1 MRYRLDLDYVFMKY
15 TNQNPIT
22 FRFIILDVKHE
33 RNPFQTLRIFFPYK
47 VGRVHP
53 QSGQILQLNKS
64 KIFRG
69 TIHEKSKLVYI
80 LPLPGSGDGNGGS
93 TGADASRNKE

>member
-22 FRFIILDVKHE
+22 FRFYKLDVKHE

-93 TGADASRNKE
+93 TGADAS

>member
-1 MRYRLDLDYVFMKY
+1 MG
-15 TNQNPIT
+15 
-22 FRFIILDVKHE
+22 
-33 RNPFQTLRIFFPYK
+33 RI
-47 VGRVHP
+47 HP

-80 LPLPGSGDGNGGS
+80 LPLPGSGDGNNGDDNGGS